1 MGNAPTLQVLFSVF
15 SSYLSTEI
23 AGPRFVGLE
32 LLPYDGEVRLVSCKP
47 EHDKI
52 GVGAAQ
58 DVMRVGIVIGL
69 SPLPPDEVHD
79 LVLSLARNICIRENY
94 LREFPISD

>member
-1 MGNAPTLQVLFSVF
+1 MGNPPKLQVLFSVF
-15 SSYLSTEI
+15 SSYLSTEV
-23 AGPRFVGLE
+23 AGPWFVGLE

-94 LREFPISD
+94 LREFPISY